1 MDTRSE
7 FNEANKKETKKSL
20 FDPSEI
26 KGISLKSAKTFF
38 SGKIARA
45 FRSVSKFFSFTSSRV
60 YGLAFL
66 SFGILTLFLHLGEYY
81 FMDDPQVEVSSLVI
95 GAVFTLVS
103 LLFLPSDKP
112 ICSAI
117 QSVRLF
123 DFIVY
128 DFFSINRVQQRG
140 EKSKTNSAEGILFG
154 FLLALFGFFF
164 PTEYAVLLI
173 LGLVFVIISMVSPE
187 FPYIL
192 SLLLFPYLPLLPY
205 SSYILVIFVA
215 GALVSFA
222 RKVFVG
228 KRVYN
233 FEIYDFLFLFLIL
246 SVFVTGVIL
255 GGEASTENS
264 ILTIV
269 FLIGYFPASNMAIN
283 RRLFDCVAGAI
294 SASSIPVGIYAAVQ
308 YIVSLASG
316 SAVKSKAFFDTPEIF
331 AAYLSAVAI
340 FSLYLARKRTR
351 RVKKAYYYSVF
362 ALSFIALLTTELFIV
377 LITIILAVVS
387 LSIIRSKKVPIFL
400 LILVEALPVL
410 LFLLNDSADAF
421 VSDIFSLSLADRKSV
436 AAGAFSFF
444 LDNPILGMGVEN
456 PFSALDFSSNLYLAI
471 VCRFGVLALI
481 VFLLLIVLRAC
492 HFGLFRKYFSDST
505 VNFYAEISILASVCM
520 LLIGSL
526 SDVFADIRMIYF
538 FTAVFSVG
546 SSALRISK
554 KEKEEMRLYYSDLGN
569 SDLAEI
575 DISIK
580 K

>member
-1 MDTRSE
+1 MDTKSN
-7 FNEANKKETKKSL
+7 FNDVDKKETKKSL
-20 FDPSEI
+20 FDSSEI

-38 SGKIARA
+38 SGKLARA
-45 FRSVSKFFSFTSSRV
+45 LRSVSKFFSFTSSRV

-95 GAVFTLVS
+95 GAAFTLLS

-128 DFFSINRVQQRG
+128 DFFSINRVQHRG
-140 EKSKTNSAEGILFG
+140 EKNKKNSAEGILFG

-164 PTEYAVLLI
+164 PTEYAVIFI
-173 LGLVFVIISMVSPE
+173 LGLLFVVISMVTPE

-205 SSYILVIFVA
+205 SSYILVIMIV

-228 KRVYN
+228 KRIYY
-233 FEIYDFLFLFLIL
+233 FEIYDFLFLFLIM

-255 GGEASTENS
+255 GGAASTENS

-269 FLIGYFPASNMAIN
+269 FLIGYFPASNMAVN
-283 RRLFDCVAGAI
+283 RRLFDCVSGAI

-308 YIVSLASG
+308 YISSLASG
-316 SAVKSKAFFDTPEIF
+316 SVIKSKAFFDSPEIF
-331 AAYLSAVAI
+331 AAYLSTVAV

-351 RVKKAYYYSVF
+351 RTKKAYYYSVF
-362 ALSFIALLTTELFIV
+362 TLSFIMLLTTELFIV
-377 LITIILAVVS
+377 LLAIILVTIS
-387 LSIIRSKKVPIFL
+387 RGIIRSKRAPIFL
-400 LILVEALPVL
+400 LILVAALPVL
-410 LFLLNDSADAF
+410 LFLLSDSALAF
-421 VSDIFSLSLADRKSV
+421 TSDLFSLSLTERKGV
-436 AAGAFSFF
+436 ATEAFSFF

-456 PFSALDFSSNLYLAI
+456 PFSALDFSSNVYLAI
-471 VCRFGVLALI
+471 VCRFGILALI
-481 VFLLLIVLRAC
+481 VFLLLVVLRSF
-492 HFGLFRKYFSDST
+492 HFGLFRKYYYDST
-505 VNFYAEISILASVCM
+505 VNFYAEISILASVCI
-520 LLIGSL
+520 LIIGSL
-526 SDVFADIRMIYF
+526 SDVFADIKMFYF
-538 FTAVFSVG
+538 FTSVFSVG
-546 SSALRISK
+546 SAALRISK
-554 KEKEEMRLYYSDLGN
+554 KEKEEMRLYYSDLGK
-569 SDLAEI
+569 SDLAAI

>member
-1 MDTRSE
+1 MDTNSE
-7 FNEANKKETKKSL
+7 FKSAKETERSL
-20 FDPSEI
+20 FDPTEI

-45 FRSVSKFFSFTSSRV
+45 LRSVSKHFSFTSSRV

-81 FMDDPQVEVSSLVI
+81 FMDDPKVEISSLVI
-95 GAVFTLVS
+95 GAVFTLFS
-103 LLFLPSDKP
+103 LFFLPSDKP
-112 ICSAI
+112 IGSAI

-128 DFFSINRVQQRG
+128 DFFSINRAQHRDG
-140 EKSKTNSAEGILFG
+140 KSKINSAEGTLFG

-164 PTEYAVLLI
+164 PTEYAVLAI
-173 LGLVFVIISMVSPE
+173 LGLLFVVISMVSPE

-192 SLLLFPYLPLLPY
+192 SLLLFPYIPILPH
-205 SSYILVIFVA
+205 SSYILAILVV

-228 KRVYN
+228 KRIYH

-255 GGEASTENS
+255 GGEDSTENS
-264 ILTIV
+264 LLTIV
-269 FLIGYFPASNMAIN
+269 FLVGYFPASNMAIN

-294 SASSIPVGIYAAVQ
+294 SASAIPVGIYAAVQ
-308 YIVSLASG
+308 YVASLVSG
-316 SAVKSKAFFDTPEIF
+316 SALKSKAFFDSPEIF

-351 RVKKAYYYSVF
+351 RLRKAYYYSVF
-362 ALSFIALLTTELFIV
+362 TLSLVVILTTEIFIV
-377 LITIILAVVS
+377 LLMLVLITVS
-387 LSIIRSKKVPIFL
+387 LGIIHSKRIPVFL
-400 LILVEALPVL
+400 LILVAALPTLL
-410 LFLLNDSADAF
+410 LFLSDSALAS
-421 VSDIFSLSLADRKSV
+421 VSDIFSLSLTERRSV
-436 AAGAFSFF
+436 AGGALSFF

-456 PFSALDFSSNLYLAI
+456 PFTEIDFSSNVYLAV

-481 VFLLLIVLRAC
+481 VFLLLIVLRTF
-492 HFGLFRKYFSDST
+492 HFGLFRKYYADST

-520 LLIGSL
+520 LTIGSL
-526 SDVFADIRMIYF
+526 SDIFADVKMFYF
-538 FTAVFSVG
+538 FTSVFSVG

-554 KEKEEMRLYYSDLGN
+554 KEKEEMRIYYSDLGK
-569 SDLAEI
+569 SDLAAI